1 MAQKIKSIK
10 DLKKLPSGNFL
21 DTKTR
26 VVWCKAIIEQE
37 FAEELAMIKDVE
49 KVVEKPKVAAKAKS
63 KPKAKA
69 KK

>member
-1 MAQKIKSIK
+1 MSQKIKSVK

-26 VVWCKAIIEQE
+26 IVYAKAIIEKE
-37 FAEELAMIKDVE
+37 FAEQLSEIKE
-49 KVVEKPKVAAKAKS
+49 TEKPKGATASKS

>member
-26 VVWCKAIIEQE
+26 IVWCKAIIEQE
-37 FAEELAMIKDVE
+37 FAEELATIKEVK
-49 KVVEKPKVAAKAKS
+49 KVVEKPKVAAKSKS
-63 KPKAKA
+63 KA

>member
-1 MAQKIKSIK
+1 MASKIKSVK

-26 VVWCKAIIEQE
+26 VVWGKAIIEKE
-37 FAEELAMIKDVE
+37 FAEELATIKDVE
-49 KVVEKPKVAAKAKS
+49 KVAEKPKVAAKAKS
-63 KPKAKA
+63 KSKA

>member
-1 MAQKIKSIK
+1 MAQKIKSVK

-26 VVWCKAIIEQE
+26 VVYAKAFIETNY
-37 FAEELAMIKDVE
+37 ADELATIKE
-49 KVVEKPKVAAKAKS
+49 MEKPSAKS
-63 KPKAKA
+63 KSSSKA

>member
-1 MAQKIKSIK
+1 MTQKIKSIK

-21 DTKTR
+21 DVKTR
-26 VVWCKAIIEQE
+26 IVWSKAIIEEE
-37 FAEELAMIKDVE
+37 FAEELATIKEVE
-49 KVVEKPKVAAKAKS
+49 KVVEKPKVEVKS

>member
-1 MAQKIKSIK
+1 MAQKIKSVK

-26 VVWCKAIIEQE
+26 VVWGKAIIEKE
-37 FAEELAMIKDVE
+37 FAEELATIKDVE
-49 KVVEKPKVAAKAKS
+49 KVAEKPKVAAKAKS
-63 KPKAKA
+63 KAKA

>member
-1 MAQKIKSIK
+1 MAQEIKSIK

-26 VVWCKAIIEQE
+26 IVWSKAIIEKE
-37 FAEELAMIKDVE
+37 FAEELATIKEVE
-49 KVVEKPKVAAKAKS
+49 KVVEKPKVVVKS

>member
-1 MAQKIKSIK
+1 MAQKIKSVK

-26 VVWCKAIIEQE
+26 VVYAKAFIETNY
-37 FAEELAMIKDVE
+37 ADELATIKDM
-49 KVVEKPKVAAKAKS
+49 EKPSAKS
-63 KPKAKA
+63 KASSKA

>member
-1 MAQKIKSIK
+1 MASKIKSVK

-26 VVWCKAIIEQE
+26 VVWGKAVIEKE
-37 FAEELAMIKDVE
+37 FAEELATIKDM
-49 KVVEKPKVAAKAKS
+49 EKPSAKS
-63 KPKAKA
+63 KTTTKTDSKSKA

>member
-1 MAQKIKSIK
+1 MASKIKSVK

-26 VVWCKAIIEQE
+26 VVWGKAIIEKE
-37 FAEELAMIKDVE
+37 FAEELATIKDME
-49 KVVEKPKVAAKAKS
+49 KVTEKSKAVPKAKS
-63 KPKAKA
+63 KSKA

>member
-1 MAQKIKSIK
+1 MASKIKSVK

-26 VVWCKAIIEQE
+26 VVWGKAIIEKE
-37 FAEELAMIKDVE
+37 FADEFATIKDME
-49 KVVEKPKVAAKAKS
+49 KVTEKSKADAKAKS
-63 KPKAKA
+63 KSKA

>member
-26 VVWCKAIIEQE
+26 VVWGKAIIEKE
-37 FAEELAMIKDVE
+37 FAEELATIKDVE
-49 KVVEKPKVAAKAKS
+49 KVAEKPKVAAKAKS
-63 KPKAKA
+63 KSKA

>member
-10 DLKKLPSGNFL
+10 DLKRLPSGNFL

-26 VVWCKAIIEQE
+26 IVWGKAVIEEE
-37 FAEELAMIKDVE
+37 FAEELATIKEVE
-49 KVVEKPKVAAKAKS
+49 KVVEKPKVAAKSKS
-63 KPKAKA
+63 KAKA